1 MIKTYTATIHHHSI
15 ARARSITIQGDLTAA
30 KRAATAEFG
39 DEQQNYVLYIANS
52 FGQPA
57 ASRRLSAKRWTNY

>member
-1 MIKTYTATIHHHSI
+1 MTKTYIATIHHHSI
-15 ARARSITIQGDLTAA
+15 ARARSITVRGDLTAA

-39 DEQQNYVLYIANS
+39 DEQRGYVLYIANS
-52 FGQPA
+52 FGEPA

>member
-1 MIKTYTATIHHHSI
+1 MTKTYIATIHHHSI

-39 DEQQNYVLYIANS
+39 DDQQNYVLYIANS
-52 FGQPA
+52 LGQPA